1 MDPSC
6 SLPTKTI
13 KKFTVAKE
21 VLCLGLDLTGLSSVW
36 HTSQRKAQI
45 MAPRVYLGQVECL

>member
-36 HTSQRKAQI
+36 HTSQRKAQM
-45 MAPRVYLGQVECL
+45 MALRVYLGQVECL